1 MIFFLSFQIQN
12 EHTTLFSFRRIRC
25 EIYGR
30 QQNWVNKHTREKK
43 NRTANIKP
51 NRPNQILCNWNA
63 TMTKK
68 ATKTTRAW
76 VKKKHMRNTIIFN
89 SNGISPTLH
98 AKHEVRVQRKRHT
111 AQLNVM
117 QYQCRAATSIRKLLH
132 SYMTVWPKCMITH
145 RVLCAVKCWL
155 HNTYCI
161 W

>member
-1 MIFFLSFQIQN
+1 MNTQHCLAFGVFAAKFTAGSKIGSTN
-12 EHTTLFSFRRIRC
+12 
-25 EIYGR
+25 
-30 QQNWVNKHTREKK
+30 TREKK
-43 NRTANIKP
+43 KTEP
-51 NRPNQILCNWNA
+51 
-63 TMTKK
+63 TKSNFVQLK
-68 ATKTTRAW
+68 RDNDEKSNKNNTSMSQ
-76 VKKKHMRNTIIFN
+76 KKHMRNTIIFN

-111 AQLNVM
+111 PQLNVM
-117 QYQCRAATSIRKLLH
+117 QYQCRAATSICKLLH